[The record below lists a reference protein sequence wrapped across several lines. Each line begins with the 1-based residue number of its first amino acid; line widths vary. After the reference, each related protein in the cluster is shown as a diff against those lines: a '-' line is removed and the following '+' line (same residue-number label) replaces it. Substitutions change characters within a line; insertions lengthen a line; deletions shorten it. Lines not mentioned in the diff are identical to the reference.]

1 MKNLYIPKGET
12 VHYETLFCPH
22 IVNDGVLQ
30 VSGSICADTIT
41 GSGMID
47 ANTVSARH
55 ISAMNVDCLSLMAE
69 TLTAERVTAVEVI
82 VSGAAT
88 ISCCLDAEYVEAPK
102 LTVAKSKVGTLRAT
116 DVVNLP
122 PKRYSVL
129 GVLAAGYLRR
139 LWLSLTCHTPKKA
152 RHASAADA
160 ARKPG
165 NGKTTS
171 GATADPSVATVLQM
185 AEEKTPPDA
194 DLEDDFEFKRLKAM
208 YRLLKDVGYTLR
220 IVKAEEPP
228 VSSSAEQVL
237 PEQRQEAA

>member
-88 ISCCLDAEYVEAPK
+88 ISCCLDAEYV
-102 LTVAKSKVGTLRAT
+102 
-116 DVVNLP
+116 
-122 PKRYSVL
+122 
-129 GVLAAGYLRR
+129 
-139 LWLSLTCHTPKKA
+139 W
-152 RHASAADA
+152 RH
-160 ARKPG
+160 
-165 NGKTTS
+165 
-171 GATADPSVATVLQM
+171 PS
-185 AEEKTPPDA
+185 
-194 DLEDDFEFKRLKAM
+194 
-208 YRLLKDVGYTLR
+208 
-220 IVKAEEPP
+220 
-228 VSSSAEQVL
+228 
-237 PEQRQEAA
+237 